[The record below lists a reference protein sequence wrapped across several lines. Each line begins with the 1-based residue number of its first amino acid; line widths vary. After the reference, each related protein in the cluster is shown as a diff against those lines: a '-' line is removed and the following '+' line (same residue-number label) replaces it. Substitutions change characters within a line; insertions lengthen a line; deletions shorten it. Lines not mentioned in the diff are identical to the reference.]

1 MPSLYSDDRNRQSQ
15 GRSTTPP
22 TASDTMRAIVQFRY
36 GTDPS
41 SVLELADVARPA
53 IGEDEVLVRVAAAS
67 VDMGSGQED
76 AQSAWFAILDGLGSG
91 RFRRGHRRALRMP
104 PVD

>member
-53 IGEDEVLVRVAAAS
+53 IGDDEVLVRVAAAS
-67 VDMGSGQED
+67 VDMGVVRRTPS
-76 AQSAWFAILDGLGSG
+76 
-91 RFRRGHRRALRMP
+91 RRGSRSWTGWDQVGSVVDTGERCVCHR
-104 PVD
+104 